1 MSLSKQNLSAVIVSF
16 KSDKVIDNCIRSIP
30 KSIEIVVVDNSN
42 SKTFKDN
49 LEKKYSNVKCILS
62 SENLGMGGGNNLGLK
77 HINSD
82 YALILNPDL
91 ILHNDA
97 INQIVDELQ
106 KNISFGILAPLSDNH
121 DYPNYKIKKKDFK
134 NINDTS
140 RFSVESVDGYAMV
153 LNLKK
158 LNEVLNDKK
167 NDCFDENFF
176 MYLENDDL
184 CKRIIEKGEKI
195 FILPKS
201 KVTHLGAKAVD
212 PKYNY
217 EIELSRN
224 WHWMWSKFYFNKKH
238 YGYFVALTKGFPSFG
253 SAIYKFLIYSVV
265 NNKYK
270 KNIYMHRIQG
280 YTNALLGKKS
290 FFRPNVKD

>member
-238 YGYFVALTKGFPSFG
+238 YGYLKAFMSIFHN
-253 SAIYKFLIYSVV
+253 LICMPATSYSS
-265 NNKYK
+265 
-270 KNIYMHRIQG
+270 M
-280 YTNALLGKKS
+280 
-290 FFRPNVKD
+290 P

>member
-62 SENLGMGGGNNLGLK
+62 SENLGMGRGNNLGLK

-97 INQIVDELQ
+97 ISQIVNELQ

-217 EIELSRN
+217 EVELSRN